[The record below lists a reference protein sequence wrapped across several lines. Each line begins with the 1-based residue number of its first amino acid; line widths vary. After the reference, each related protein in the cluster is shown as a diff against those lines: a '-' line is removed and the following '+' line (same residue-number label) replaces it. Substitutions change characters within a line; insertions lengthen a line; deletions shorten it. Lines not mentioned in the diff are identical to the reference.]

1 MDLQRV
7 TLPKLSQCL
16 LESLYIMHERAQ
28 PSILACLT
36 DLSTFH
42 VMKVEQKSASTVAIT
57 EYTTVSKDYDAVLHI
72 LISSIKHLYEEI
84 V

>member
-1 MDLQRV
+1 MRD
-7 TLPKLSQCL
+7 
-16 LESLYIMHERAQ
+16 RAQ
-28 PSILACLT
+28 LTILACLT

-42 VMKVEQKSASTVAIT
+42 VMKVEKSASTVAIT

-72 LISSIKHLYEEI
+72 LISSIKHPYEEI